1 MGNSKIN
8 ETVILFEDDER
19 SLNYKFEPFA
29 KQLKSTRVLS
39 VEYDKDDF
47 LQFELIGTK
56 PEIGSVYY
64 KHPYKNDTYVN
75 SNLTDFYFMNEK
87 LELIGHL
94 VKLLGAKSFE
104 ASVSI
109 EDIEKMKI
117 STEGKITYKVVKL
130 DVSSKKEETQ
140 KLVSKL
146 KLKREF
152 EQDAS
157 FDKRVSY
164 KEALDYIQKY
174 NLSSESSINGLIE
187 SRNPDVGN
195 QNKHQELSTELTSEY
210 NSILD
215 FAAGLSVMGDVF
227 NLNFAYNKQFESK
240 KKVNLSMEVNF

>member
-1 MGNSKIN
+1 MEHNRIS

-29 KQLKSTRVLS
+29 KQLKSTKVLS
-39 VEYDKDDF
+39 IEYDKDEF
-47 LQFELIGTK
+47 LQFELIGSK

-64 KHPYKNDTYVN
+64 KHPYKNDSYVN

-104 ASVSI
+104 ATVNI
-109 EDIEKMKI
+109 EDIEKI
-117 STEGKITYKVVKL
+117 EFLTEGKTNYKVVK
-130 DVSSKKEETQ
+130 VEANYKKEETQ

-152 EQDAS
+152 EQDDN
-157 FDKRVSY
+157 FDQMHNYNKV
-164 KEALDYIQKY
+164 LGYIQKY
-174 NLSSESSINGLIE
+174 NLSAESSIIGLIE
-187 SRNPDVGN
+187 SRDPTVGN
-195 QNKHQELSTELTSEY
+195 YNKYQELSTELTSEY

-215 FAAGLSVMGDVF
+215 FAACLNVMKNVF
-227 NLNFAYNKQFESK
+227 NLNFGYNKQFESI
-240 KKVNLSMEVNF
+240 KKVNLEMKVHF

>member
-1 MGNSKIN
+1 MGNSEIV

-19 SLNYKFEPFA
+19 SLNYKLEPFG
-29 KQLKSTRVLS
+29 KQLKSTKVLS
-39 VEYDKDDF
+39 IEYDKDKF
-47 LQFELIGTK
+47 SQFELIGSK

-64 KHPYKNDTYVN
+64 KHPYKNDVYVN

-87 LELIGHL
+87 LELIAHL

-109 EDIEKMKI
+109 EDIEKMEFSTDGKI
-117 STEGKITYKVVKL
+117 SYTT
-130 DVSSKKEETQ
+130 VSAESRSKKEETK

-152 EQDAS
+152 EQDDS
-157 FDKRVSY
+157 FDKIASY
-164 KEALDYIQKY
+164 KNTLDHIKKY
-174 NLSSESSINGLIE
+174 NLSAESSIIGLID

-195 QNKHQELSTELTSEY
+195 QNKRQKLSTELTSEY

-227 NLNFAYNKQFESK
+227 NLNFGFNKQFESI
-240 KKVNLSMEVNF
+240 KKVNLSMKVDF